1 MKMLFSLCRGMFAL
15 VTLLGL
21 LLLPIQFDDV
31 YPEDQEF
38 YI

>member
-31 YPEDQEF
+31 YPEDKEF